1 MSQRN
6 SGHRAKLL
14 EMKPRPSGVEW
25 VLVLP
30 PRARPPCPG
39 VGMTEQGEAE
49 PRCRFHTCA
58 IDESVNLEA
67 RTQRPVVARL
77 ILTHP

>member
-6 SGHRAKLL
+6 SGHTAKLL
-14 EMKPRPSGVEW
+14 EMKPRPSGVAW
-25 VLVLP
+25 ALALL

-39 VGMTEQGEAE
+39 VGMTEQGGAQ
-49 PRCRFHTCA
+49 PMCRSHTCA
-58 IDESVNLEA
+58 IDKSVDLEA
-67 RTQRPVVARL
+67 KTLRPVDLRH